1 MLCSLSNILGFLAL
15 YIPYV
20 YLPSMITAKGIS
32 MEKASFIVSA
42 IGKMHVIASFWRGSG
57 DGGMIFTQPLAIQI
71 QHEMK
76 GM

>member
-42 IGKMHVIASFWRGSG
+42 IGNIHVIASFW
-57 DGGMIFTQPLAIQI
+57 GGRA
-71 QHEMK
+71 EMEA
-76 GM
+76 